1 MDIRNTI
8 KSYLSEILD
17 VDRETI
23 TEETYLIRDLGV
35 ESIDFLELAVAL
47 SGAFQI
53 EVDDEEIFL
62 LDLRLH
68 LETAGETTD
77 KTALLAEKYPFL
89 DADRIAEI
97 LKDLD
102 QGPVLKVKDLVS
114 YVTYHLN
121 FAWKMIS

>member
-1 MDIRNTI
+1 MDILHTI

-17 VDRETI
+17 LDREII

-68 LETAGETTD
+68 LETAGVTTD

-114 YVTYHLN
+114 YVTYQCHVQ
-121 FAWKMIS
+121 

>member
-1 MDIRNTI
+1 MDILNTI

-23 TEETYLIRDLGV
+23 TEETYLVRDLEV

-47 SGAFQI
+47 SGAFHI
-53 EVDDEEIFL
+53 EVDDEDIFL

-89 DADRIAEI
+89 GADRIAEI

-114 YVTYHLN
+114 YVTYQCHVE
-121 FAWKMIS
+121 